1 MCFQSA
7 SVVADFQWLGFFLV
21 SPNQS
26 TRKRKEDEGMGQ
38 FLIIL
43 VAWEIWKHRNEYAF
57 NVATSNIEEVLPA
70 IAREGGL
77 WCTAGATSLQG
88 VGS

>member
-1 MCFQSA
+1 MA
-7 SVVADFQWLGFFLV
+7 
-21 SPNQS
+21 
-26 TRKRKEDEGMGQ
+26 Q